1 MGLFTGVNVYLKNI
15 IRNTD
20 NLYDRMVEINEMV
33 VEPLMESGLSR
44 AEAVAETV
52 LGLLRIG
59 EGEYVTEELLKDADK
74 SYLVDNYDLALDEIS
89 TLARAREQGF
99 DLDNPMYRG
108 RADDRGS
115 PETLR
120 ARKVYTVDDPSTALT
135 YSQKFENLD
144 YDSRYE
150 ILENPLLDINKDEA
164 AQEIWTDV
172 SFNDGT
178 DELVKSGM
186 IDKYVMRPS
195 INESGDIVEPIVID
209 AQGNT
214 WGSIPVNAR
223 ASIGEARSTIGDLLG
238 YNENIAVRKI
248 LESGA
253 EPTPNLINKYNQSK
267 FSRKT
272 STDEIGKELDTIL
285 EKYGDDLPSLPKSLV
300 YENIIDEGP
309 LYQALIRKYMG
320 GPKPATVRMDLDK
333 SVIRKAYDPEDK
345 LENRPRFDSRLRHLK
360 NLLASSAPVAV
371 SLGALSDL
379 KEEPQ

>member
-59 EGEYVTEELLKDADK
+59 EGKYVTEELLKDADK
-74 SYLVDNYDLALDEIS
+74 SYLVDNYDLPLDEIS
-89 TLARAREQGF
+89 TLARARDQGF

-108 RADDRGS
+108 RTDDRGS
-115 PETLR
+115 PESLR
-120 ARKVYTVDDPSTALT
+120 ARRVYTVDDPSTALT

-144 YDSRYE
+144 YDSKFDMLKNSPE
-150 ILENPLLDINKDEA
+150 AEEVANTILGFHMRGEPEKIPKEMLEQVNINKDK
-164 AQEIWTDV
+164 
-172 SFNDGT
+172 
-178 DELVKSGM
+178 LVKSGM

-209 AQGNT
+209 AKGKT
-214 WGSIPVNAR
+214 WANIPVDAR
-223 ASIGEARSTIGDLLG
+223 ASVGESRSTIGDLLG
-238 YNENIAVRKI
+238 YN
-248 LESGA
+248 
-253 EPTPNLINKYNQSK
+253 K
-267 FSRKT
+267 FLQET
-272 STDEIGKELDTIL
+272 STDKIGRDLENIL
-285 EKYGDDLPSLPKSLV
+285 AEYQNDLPLPKTVV
-300 YENIIDEGP
+300 YENVIDEGP
-309 LYQALIRKYMG
+309 IYQALIRRYMAG
-320 GPKPATVRMDLDK
+320 LKPATVRMDLDK

>member
-1 MGLFTGVNVYLKNI
+1 MALSAILKGI
-15 IRNTD
+15 IKNTD
-20 NLYDRMVEINEMV
+20 NLYSRMEEITYEV
-33 VEPLMESGLSR
+33 IEPLIESGLSR

-52 LGLLRIG
+52 LSLLRIG
-59 EGEYVTEELLKDADK
+59 EGKYVTNELLSSADK

-115 PETLR
+115 PESLR
-120 ARKVYTVDDPSTALT
+120 ARRIYTVDDPSTALT
-135 YSQKFENLD
+135 YSQKFKNLD
-144 YDSRYE
+144 TDSKYKMLDGIFDE
-150 ILENPLLDINKDEA
+150 ILENPLLDTNK
-164 AQEIWTDV
+164 
-172 SFNDGT
+172 

-186 IDKYVMRPS
+186 IDKYVMRKS
-195 INESGDIVEPIVID
+195 IDEGGDIVEPIVID

-223 ASIGEARSTIGDLLG
+223 ASVGEARSTIGDLLEG
-238 YNENIAVRKI
+238 RRYNEFR
-248 LESGA
+248 L
-253 EPTPNLINKYNQSK
+253 
-267 FSRKT
+267 RKT

-285 EKYGDDLPSLPKSLV
+285 EEYGDDLPSLPKSLV

-320 GPKPATVRMDLDK
+320 GPNPSTVRMDLDK
-333 SVIRKAYDPEDK
+333 STIRKAYNPEDK
-345 LENRPRFDSRLRHLK
+345 LEDRPRFDSRLRHLK
-360 NLLASSAPVAV
+360 NLLASAAPVAV
-371 SLGALSDL
+371 SLGALSEL